1 MNINTQSMVSITEAN
16 QNFSKIAKM
25 VDDKGAVTILK
36 NNYPKYVVINY
47 EKLKKIENVDD
58 IDIDDVIEEF
68 ISENIVAL
76 KELAKWDY

>member
-47 EKLKKIENVDD
+47 ERLNKMKGADS
-58 IDIDDVIEEF
+58 IDIEEVIKEF
-68 ISENIVAL
+68 ISENIIAL
-76 KELAKWDY
+76 KELGK

>member
-1 MNINTQSMVSITEAN
+1 MNINTQAMVSITEAN

-25 VDDKGAVTILK
+25 VDDKGSVTILK
-36 NNYPKYVVINY
+36 NNFPKYVVINY
-47 EKLKKIENVDD
+47 EKLKKIEGADD
-58 IDIDDVIEEF
+58 INIDDVIEEF